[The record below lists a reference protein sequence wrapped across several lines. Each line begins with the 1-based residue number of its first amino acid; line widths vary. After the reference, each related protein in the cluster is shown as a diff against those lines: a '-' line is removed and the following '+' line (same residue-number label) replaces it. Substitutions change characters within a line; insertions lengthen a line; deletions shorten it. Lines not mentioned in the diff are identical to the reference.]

1 MKHIAHL
8 LIICAS
14 IVLINCSSKT
24 EHSDHDPNQSDESA
38 ADANEAL
45 YDEVMKIHD
54 EVMPKMN
61 DIYKMKEEL
70 KKQIADAPNM
80 VDEKR
85 EELEAKIANLEEASR
100 SMMEWM
106 REFNP
111 PADSLGEETV
121 REYLEGQLES
131 VKKVRETINSATG
144 TNK

>member
-1 MKHIAHL
+1 MKHITCL
-8 LIICAS
+8 FIISAS
-14 IVLINCSSKT
+14 FFLSNCSSKT
-24 EHSDHDPNQSDESA
+24 EHSDHDHDHNDESVVG
-38 ADANEAL
+38 ANDAL

-70 KKQIADAPNM
+70 KKQIADAPDM

-85 EELEAKIANLEEASR
+85 KELEAKIANLEEAMR

-131 VKKVRETINSATG
+131 VKKVREAINTAVETE
-144 TNK
+144 